1 MPAEPNAEPPP
12 NVQAPPGRGT
22 RRTLGAWLRRVL
34 VGLGHATD
42 ISVRPSPVTTDRN
55 TQLAEQR
62 TRLSFQRTFLSAERT
77 LMSWI
82 RTSLSMI
89 SFGFT
94 MVKFFEYLAQERQKT
109 LVGLF
114 GAPVGPATLGLALI
128 SIGTVSLGSRLAN
141 IDGPSGHSIRADSSR
156 GGAWRS
162 PSRASCRYL
171 GCSPSAV

>member
-1 MPAEPNAEPPP
+1 
-12 NVQAPPGRGT
+12 
-22 RRTLGAWLRRVL
+22 
-34 VGLGHATD
+34 
-42 ISVRPSPVTTDRN
+42 VTTDRN

-114 GAPVGPATLGLALI
+114 GAPLGPATLGLALI
-128 SIGTVSLGSRLAN
+128 SIGTVSLVIAVAQHRRTLRALHSSGLGSGWSLALTVATFVSVL
-141 IDGPSGHSIRADSSR
+141 GVFAF
-156 GGAWRS
+156 
-162 PSRASCRYL
+162 ASLVLNY
-171 GCSPSAV
+171 

>member
-1 MPAEPNAEPPP
+1 
-12 NVQAPPGRGT
+12 
-22 RRTLGAWLRRVL
+22 VL

-42 ISVRPSPVTTDRN
+42 NSVRPSPVATDRN

-62 TRLSFQRTFLSAERT
+62 TRLSFQRTFLGAERS
-77 LMSWI
+77 LMAWI

-114 GAPVGPATLGLALI
+114 GAPLGPATLGLALI
-128 SIGTVSLGSRLAN
+128 SIGTVSLVIAVGQHRRTLRTLHSSGLESRWSLALTVASLVSVLGVFAFGSLVLN
-141 IDGPSGHSIRADSSR
+141 
-156 GGAWRS
+156 
-162 PSRASCRYL
+162 Y
-171 GCSPSAV
+171 